1 MKRIITVMIL
11 CFFVGSLQ
19 AQKQEKEKVKAT
31 ITQFF
36 EAFHAKDTAQL
47 KTFCHPKM
55 LMQSIAEKPTTA
67 TITADGVANFMKS
80 IASIPAGMAFKE
92 ELKGFHIQ
100 VNGAMAHAWTP
111 YVFSVNGKVS
121 HTGINAFTFVKNV
134 DTWQIV
140 HLIDTR
146 KK

>member
-1 MKRIITVMIL
+1 MKRVVTVIIL
-11 CFFVGSLQ
+11 CFFAGSLQ
-19 AQKQEKEKVKAT
+19 AQKQEKEKVKTT
-31 ITQFF
+31 IIQFF
-36 EAFHAKDTAQL
+36 EAFHAKDTALL
-47 KTFCHPKM
+47 KTFCHSKM
-55 LMQSIAEKPTTA
+55 LMQSIEEKPTTA
-67 TITADGVANFMKS
+67 TVTDDGVASFMKS
-80 IASIPAGMAFKE
+80 IASIPAGIAFKE

-121 HTGINAFTFVKNV
+121 HTGISAFTFVKNANL
-134 DTWQIV
+134 WQIV